1 MAEFISKESLLDY
14 YNVLFGNCTD
24 LSYEALREIQPSE
37 LKAAYR
43 KKVFETHPDRSQIVG
58 RDKYIMNQEFI
69 KAATAY
75 EQLISIIENKNKII
89 LNEKSNVKNSG
100 PQYYSN
106 KDVFSDHYYTGS
118 MPKRK
123 LLTAQFLY
131 YSGLISW
138 KMLVNS
144 ISWQKRQRPPVGQIA
159 VSWGML
165 SPIDIKIILQS
176 RAIEGRFND
185 KFCEY
190 ALSKGYISLFER
202 MALLGKQRSLQ
213 RPIGEYFTKVEETLS
228 GKKIDLF
235 LEKMWA
241 HNRLFR

>member
-1 MAEFISKESLLDY
+1 MTEFISKESLLDY

-24 LSYEALREIQPSE
+24 LSYEALSEIQPSE

-43 KKVFETHPDRSQIVG
+43 KKVFETHPDRSKIMG
-58 RDKYIMNQEFI
+58 RDKYVMNQEFI

-75 EQLISIIENKNKII
+75 EKLISVIENRNEVVF
-89 LNEKSNVKNSG
+89 NEKSNISHSTPKYYNSR
-100 PQYYSN
+100 
-106 KDVFSDHYYTGS
+106 DVFSDHYYNG
-118 MPKRK
+118 PFPRRK
-123 LLTAQFLY
+123 LLIAQFLY
-131 YSGLISW
+131 YSGVISW
-138 KMLVNS
+138 KMLMNA

-176 RAIEGRFND
+176 RAIEGRFKD
-185 KFCEY
+185 KFCDY

-213 RPIGEYFTKVEETLS
+213 RPIGEYFTRVEEILS
-228 GKKIDLF
+228 DKEIDLF
-235 LEKMWA
+235 LEKLWS

>member
-1 MAEFISKESLLDY
+1 VSKFIAKESLLDY
-14 YNVLFGNCTD
+14 YNVLFGNCAD

-43 KKVFETHPDRSQIVG
+43 KKVFETHPDRSKIVG

-75 EQLISIIENKNKII
+75 EQLIPIIENKTKII
-89 LNEKSNVKNSG
+89 LNEKSNAKDGG
-100 PQYYSN
+100 PKYYSN

-118 MPKRK
+118 MPRRN

-138 KMLVNS
+138 RMLVNS
-144 ISWQKRQRPPVGQIA
+144 IAWQKRQRPPVGQIA
-159 VSWGML
+159 VSWGIL

-176 RAIEGRFND
+176 RAIEGKFKD
-185 KFCEY
+185 KFCKY
-190 ALSKGYISLFER
+190 ALAKGYINLFER

-213 RPIGEYFTKVEETLS
+213 RPIGEYFTRVEEILS
-228 GKKIDLF
+228 DKEIDLL
-235 LEKMWA
+235 LEKMWS